1 MPPKVT
7 TEMLHR
13 IHAQFKVHMAN
24 KMIEKQISPHDSFNY
39 GKVVQD
45 FNYYL
50 ENMRTFPDCLHF
62 PEDSIASLPI

>member
-1 MPPKVT
+1 MPPQMT

-13 IHAQFKVHMAN
+13 IHAHFKVHMAR
-24 KMIEKQISPHDSFNY
+24 KMIEKQITPHDSLIY
-39 GKVVQD
+39 GLAVQD

-50 ENMRTFPDCLHF
+50 ENMRTFPDCLTF